1 MMEDKKETV
10 VEQAEKLHDDE
21 AHAQKK
27 EKKNKHKEQI
37 DQLELEVKNYKD
49 FAKEIYNQTQTFK
62 QKNMTFRSKE
72 HESTLISQSNSKS
85 NEFQSEISKLRAE
98 IADNVNTTEQVQQ

>member
-1 MMEDKKETV
+1 M
-10 VEQAEKLHDDE
+10 Q
-21 AHAQKK
+21 
-27 EKKNKHKEQI
+27 
-37 DQLELEVKNYKD
+37 EVKNYKD

-72 HESTLISQSNSKS
+72 HESTLISQSN
-85 NEFQSEISKLRAE
+85 EFQSEISKLRAE